1 MFSRSVTS
9 CVFAVLGTLFTPA
22 SPANCYYPNGDIET
36 SHSACNESADVSAC
50 CNPGDLCLSNGYC
63 FQQFG
68 AWADR
73 VARGSCTDSTWE
85 SNSCPYYCSD
95 GRLSSERILTQ
106 LAVQTFTGVSLYLAW
121 ENVSTLSSGFCCL
134 NAYDISTNSCQT
146 ESHGTNTPFSLD
158 AGATIYYRT
167 DGSTTLPSNLIAS
180 ITVTNGTSTIT
191 VTVGVTANHTDI
203 VTVAAS
209 IAVPLGILLL
219 LATTSAIVFWRKY
232 KHMKKQDEQ
241 QISTDAQTQ
250 PQINMLQGHPAPLA
264 YNPTPQELG

>member
-36 SHSACNESADVSAC
+36 SHSAYNESADVSAC

-95 GRLSSERILTQ
+95 GRLSSMKITQ
-106 LAVQTFTGVSLYLAW
+106 PCYLVGA
-121 ENVSTLSSGFCCL
+121 NT
-134 NAYDISTNSCQT
+134 NAI
-146 ESHGTNTPFSLD
+146 
-158 AGATIYYRT
+158 
-167 DGSTTLPSNLIAS
+167 GSSNLYRRFP
-180 ITVTNGTSTIT
+180 
-191 VTVGVTANHTDI
+191 
-203 VTVAAS
+203 
-209 IAVPLGILLL
+209 VPSLGECL
-219 LATTSAIVFWRKY
+219 
-232 KHMKKQDEQ
+232 
-241 QISTDAQTQ
+241 
-250 PQINMLQGHPAPLA
+250 
-264 YNPTPQELG
+264 